1 MPFRLEH
8 ITLTD
13 RMVLGC
19 RCLLFAGQYGFIT
32 GLARDYGTS
41 RQFFYDLRGKTQSA
55 LESALAPGVPGR
67 PAFAHQLEVD
77 RALLDRAIV
86 VLNQVAHASVRGI
99 QECLAE
105 ILEVQRSIGAIHAVL
120 VEAADRAKA
129 LPMVPGRP
137 VQAAADEIFAAGR
150 PILEV
155 VDHRSAAVL
164 ALEGAPSRDE
174 TAWGCTMIDLL
185 AHGVAISSSVSD
197 GAEGLRAGLRAA
209 GLPEPRLDHWHTL
222 RDLGRVGRSLEAEA
236 YRRLEEVERGQRA
249 AAAEAYR
256 LEHGHRP
263 ARGRPLK
270 VASDPRSVQLAIQE
284 SELAMRRA
292 DGAAIVLA
300 AVREALR
307 PVDGRSGRPHRL
319 EESKADLEAAAALLR
334 ELGGR
339 AVEIA
344 SILEQ
349 RGDGLVAYLVELEAA
364 LQGPRERLGEEV
376 VTLVSWAWQHRESLG
391 LVDAGEAWPQDPETA
406 REVWAA
412 LEGAVRATGMAE
424 NLNSVLA
431 FHRAAHRGLPDNV
444 LAVFKVYR
452 NHRVFP
458 RGKRAGHSP
467 FELMARP
474 SPHWL
479 DALGYGRRAAEPS
492 GEFPLKP
499 TKTVNRLAA

>member
-8 ITLTD
+8 ITLAD

-19 RCLLFAGQYGFIT
+19 QCLLFAGQYGFIT
-32 GLARDYGTS
+32 GLAHDYGTS
-41 RQFFYDLRGKTQSA
+41 RQFFYDLRGKAQNA
-55 LESALAPGVPGR
+55 LEIALAPGTPGR
-67 PAFAHQLEVD
+67 SVSAHQLEID
-77 RALLDRAIV
+77 RALLDRAVV

-99 QECLAE
+99 QECLLE
-105 ILEVQRSIGAIHAVL
+105 ILEVKRSIGAIHGVL
-120 VEAADRAKA
+120 VEAAGRAKS
-129 LPMVPGRP
+129 LSLVPGRP
-137 VQAAADEIFAAGR
+137 VQAVADEIFAAGR

-164 ALEGAPSRDE
+164 ALEGAPNRDE
-174 TAWGCTMIDLL
+174 TAWGCTMLDLL
-185 AHGVAISSSVSD
+185 AQGVAISNSISD
-197 GAEGLRAGLRAA
+197 GAEGLRSGLRAA

-222 RDLGRVGRSLEAEA
+222 RDLGRLGHILEGEA
-236 YRRLEEVERGQRA
+236 YRRLEEAERAQRA

-256 LEHGHRP
+256 LAHGHR
-263 ARGRPLK
+263 AGRGRPLK
-270 VASDPRSVQLAIQE
+270 VASDPLSVQQAIQE
-284 SELAMRRA
+284 SEVAIRRA
-292 DGAAIVLA
+292 DGAVIVLA

-307 PVDGRSGRPHRL
+307 PVDGHSGRPHRPQ
-319 EESKADLEAAAALLR
+319 ESKSELEAAAALLH

-349 RGDGLVAYLVELEAA
+349 RGERLIAYLVELEAA

-376 VTLVSWAWQHRESLG
+376 VALLGWAWQHREGLG
-391 LVDAGEAWPQDPETA
+391 LGDAGEAWPQDAQTA
-406 REVWAA
+406 RAVWAA

-444 LAVFKVYR
+444 LAVFEVYR

-467 FELMARP
+467 FALMDIP

-479 DALGYGRRAAEPS
+479 DALGYGRSQAKS
-492 GEFPLKP
+492 SHEFPIRP
-499 TKTVNRLAA
+499 TESVNTLAA